1 VIDQT
6 QSPLARE
13 LALSKR
19 RNRSMRETNQ
29 PDQDLERRLAG
40 RLMDVF
46 IRAGLVLALVLLC
59 YRIFSPFLVLMLW
72 ALILAVSLYPLQQ
85 SLARRIA
92 GRQGL
97 ASTLLVLVGVVVIVV
112 PTALLGSSLADSIHD
127 LIQNVRNDT
136 LQIPAPP
143 DSVATWPLV
152 GRKAHAFWSQAHADL
167 PALVQSMQPK
177 IGELATKALAIVAA
191 MGGGLLQFLL
201 SFVVAG
207 IIMAFG
213 EPGARAVQS
222 IFERVAG
229 MAHGEELTRL
239 STATIRSVAA
249 GVLGV
254 ACIQALLV
262 GLVFIVAGIPF
273 AGVLALVVLVL
284 GVAQLPALI
293 VSLPVIGYMWT
304 GGDYSTTSAIAY
316 SVLMIVCG
324 SADNVLKPL
333 LLGRGVDAPMPVVLL
348 GALGGMATS
357 GILGMFVGAT
367 LLALGYQIFM
377 HWVAENPE
385 AILAESGRQAD

>member
-1 VIDQT
+1 
-6 QSPLARE
+6 
-13 LALSKR
+13 
-19 RNRSMRETNQ
+19 MRETNQ